1 MHDDECKFER
11 EREWVESRYMSLL
24 YAIIMYDYDLL

>member
-1 MHDDECKFER
+1 MNANLR